1 MIRTKTNGS
10 MLSLL
15 YKPLCVV
22 LLLLGLFGLIR
33 LRSNVVAV
41 NYDIRN
47 LEEKKTEAIKNM
59 KLLLAERSKYASLE
73 KVAASFES
81 DIRGGEE
88 VSNAAGN
95 NLFGNRVRVI
105 HIKKNKGLQPYRAS
119 LDEAA
124 RK

>member
-1 MIRTKTNGS
+1 MIHTKTNGS

-47 LEEKKTEAIKNM
+47 LEEKKTEAIRNM
-59 KLLLAERSKYASLE
+59 KLLLAERSKYSSLE

-81 DIRGGEE
+81 DIRGGE
-88 VSNAAGN
+88 VSNASGD

-105 HIKKNKGLQPYRAS
+105 HIMKNKGLQPYRAS
-119 LDEAA
+119 LDEAV

>member
-1 MIRTKTNGS
+1 MIRTKTDDS
-10 MLSLL
+10 MVSLL

-33 LRSNVVAV
+33 LRSNVVAM

-47 LEEKKTEAIKNM
+47 LEEKKTEALKTM
-59 KLLLAERSKYASLE
+59 KVLLAERSKYASLE
-73 KVAASFES
+73 NIAASFTN
-81 DIRGGEE
+81 DIHGGK
-88 VSNAAGN
+88 VSSKPGY

-105 HIKKNKGLQPYRAS
+105 HIKKDKGPHTYRVS
-119 LDEAA
+119 LKKTG